1 MSKVIWIT
9 GISGV
14 GKTTLAKYYL
24 KFLNNYIW
32 IDGDKFRD
40 LFNNDIK
47 YSLRDR
53 NINAERLIKFVS
65 FLNKQKF
72 NTIISANLTSNKYK
86 KRIRKFKKLYNIQI
100 EADMHLLKKRDK
112 KKIYMKNK
120 NVVGKDIKVIKNYK
134 FSDYVIFNNAS
145 KKEFLTKGF
154 LILKDIKNK

>member
-1 MSKVIWIT
+1 MSKIIWIT

-53 NINAERLIKFVS
+53 NINAERLIKFIS

-86 KRIRKFKKLYNIQI
+86 KKIRKFKKLYKI
-100 EADMHLLKKRDK
+100 EIETDMHLLKKRDK

-120 NVVGKDIKVIKNYK
+120 NVVGKDIKASKNYK
-134 FSDYVIFNNAS
+134 FSDYIIFNNAS
-145 KKEFLTKGF
+145 KNF
-154 LILKDIKNK
+154 

>member
-1 MSKVIWIT
+1 MGTS
-9 GISGV
+9 
-14 GKTTLAKYYL
+14 L
-24 KFLNNYIW
+24 
-32 IDGDKFRD
+32 D

-53 NINAERLIKFVS
+53 NINAERLIKFIS

-86 KRIRKFKKLYNIQI
+86 KIRKFKKLYNIQI
-100 EADMHLLKKRDK
+100 ETDMHLLKKEI

-120 NVVGKDIKVIKNYK
+120 NVVGKDIKASKNYK
-134 FSDYVIFNNAS
+134 FSDYIIFNNAS
-145 KKEFLTKGF
+145 KGILTKGF

>member
-1 MSKVIWIT
+1 MSKIIWIT

-53 NINAERLIKFVS
+53 NINAERLIKFIS

-86 KRIRKFKKLYNIQI
+86 KKIRKFKKLYNIQI
-100 EADMHLLKKRDK
+100 ETDMHLLKKRDK

-120 NVVGKDIKVIKNYK
+120 NVVGKDIKASKNYK
-134 FSDYVIFNNAS
+134 FSDYIIFNNAS

>member
-1 MSKVIWIT
+1 MSKIIWIT

-53 NINAERLIKFVS
+53 NINAERLIKFIS

-72 NTIISANLTSNKYK
+72 NTI
-86 KRIRKFKKLYNIQI
+86 FQI
-100 EADMHLLKKRDK
+100 
-112 KKIYMKNK
+112 Y
-120 NVVGKDIKVIKNYK
+120 IKQI
-134 FSDYVIFNNAS
+134 
-145 KKEFLTKGF
+145 
-154 LILKDIKNK
+154 